1 MHEQQTGA
9 TESDPDWDPD
19 EHVRYARYRRAFADV
34 APECGA
40 GLVARV
46 LTDPDGA
53 MAGSAVRGY
62 LDRRAVELFT
72 DPGYPAWRAEMA
84 EVVAA
89 NDFTSRRLRE
99 WTLLRAAAV
108 GEPWEVDELLAATN
122 WCQLH
127 AAETSPAGAVLA
139 ALVEGGRTKHI
150 RNAAKSRSR
159 KVK

>member
-1 MHEQQTGA
+1 MHEQTGV
-9 TESDPDWDPD
+9 TESDPDRDPD
-19 EHVRYARYRRAFADV
+19 EHVRYACYRRAFADV
-34 APECGA
+34 APEGGA

-89 NDFTSRRLRE
+89 NDFISRRLRE

-108 GEPWEVDELLAATN
+108 GEPWEVDELLTATN
-122 WCQLH
+122 WCRLR
-127 AAETSPAGAVLA
+127 AAETSTAGAVLA
-139 ALVEGGRTKHI
+139 ALVEGGRAKRI
-150 RNAAKSRSR
+150 RNAAKLMTG